1 MTEATRAMADAD
13 LRFTQASNNLQ
24 AESFTLA
31 TPRPHR
37 DHDEEAESLLEEWE
51 ATDSDN
57 GDHDRFHYP
66 PDSSGPEGSWLP
78 PQPVEPA
85 AELSPV
91 PNASLG
97 ASGSS

>member
-1 MTEATRAMADAD
+1 MADAD
-13 LRFTQASNNLQ
+13 LRFTLASNNLQ

-37 DHDEEAESLLEEWE
+37 DHDEEAEFLLEEWK
-51 ATDSDN
+51 AADSDN

-66 PDSSGPEGSWLP
+66 PDSFGPGGSWHPL
-78 PQPVEPA
+78 QPAEPA

-97 ASGSS
+97 ASGSF